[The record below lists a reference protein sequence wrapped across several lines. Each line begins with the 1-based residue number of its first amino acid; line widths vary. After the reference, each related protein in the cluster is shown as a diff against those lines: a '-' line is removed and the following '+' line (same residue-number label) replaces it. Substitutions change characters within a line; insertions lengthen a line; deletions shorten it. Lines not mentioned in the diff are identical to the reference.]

1 MTTMMIMMTT
11 MTTITDDDDHDDDD
25 QDDHD
30 EHEEEKSYQ
39 DLTNTMISWKNRILF
54 DNKSEIEFT
63 LGFSS
68 NKRKEFGHHEE
79 EGHDDHD
86 EITR

>member
-1 MTTMMIMMTT
+1 
-11 MTTITDDDDHDDDD
+11 
-25 QDDHD
+25 
-30 EHEEEKSYQ
+30 
-39 DLTNTMISWKNRILF
+39 MISWKNRFLF
-54 DNKSEIEFT
+54 ENRSEIEFT

-86 EITR
+86 DDHDDDDHDDDDHDDDHETIMMITMTREGPH

>member
-1 MTTMMIMMTT
+1 MK
-11 MTTITDDDDHDDDD
+11 TD
-25 QDDHD
+25 
-30 EHEEEKSYQ
+30 
-39 DLTNTMISWKNRILF
+39 
-54 DNKSEIEFT
+54 SEIEFI

-86 EITR
+86 DDHDDDDHDDDDHDDEHGDEAIMTITTNMVRDLGFRNDNFRLLNIFFQNLKN